1 MTPQFISIIPHITEC
16 KKTPKTEKNKERI
29 EQRNCK
35 VSFKN
40 IFHSTDLFGGIKLF
54 LLYKQQKIE

>member
-1 MTPQFISIIPHITEC
+1 MTPQFISIMPHITEC

-35 VSFKN
+35 VSSKN
-40 IFHSTDLFGGIKLF
+40 IFHSTDLFGGIKLV
-54 LLYKQQKIE
+54 LLY